1 MQGLLERFE
10 KMAEY
15 PLGHMSSLFASVLI
29 GEPEM
34 DSVQDTHENN
44 IVPSIRENGCQFLQI
59 FRVERLASDLRS
71 VHLRFLNA

>member
-1 MQGLLERFE
+1 MQGLLKRFE
-10 KMAEY
+10 EMAMD

-44 IVPSIRENGCQFLQI
+44 IV
-59 FRVERLASDLRS
+59 RS
-71 VHLRFLNA
+71 VRETVVSWLTPSEIIHLEVSALSLLIVARCH